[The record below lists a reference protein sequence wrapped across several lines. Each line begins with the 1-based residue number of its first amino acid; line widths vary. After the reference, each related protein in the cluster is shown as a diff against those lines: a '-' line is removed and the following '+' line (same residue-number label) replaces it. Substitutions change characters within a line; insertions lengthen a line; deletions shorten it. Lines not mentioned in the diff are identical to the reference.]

1 MADKNIMHV
10 QEISFGG
17 LLDHN
22 DVYKI
27 PEYQRPY
34 SWNVEQWEDLFN
46 DIKELNEDEVHFLG
60 SIIVVPEGPHKLG
73 INYFNI
79 VDGQQRLATLL
90 TLLIVI
96 RDLFKEKGNNNFADY
111 INNECLYNIIS
122 KDNQIKKESKLILGK
137 QDNNVFQRILES
149 EKVAENHLI
158 YNCYKF
164 FREKILKEDLD
175 LGKIFDKIRYN
186 IVLVHINAFTEFNA
200 FRLFET
206 LNDRGLELSATDL
219 IKTHILNKV
228 SNDTD
233 TFNNIIENWNEMYE
247 KIKDIEPVKFIRR
260 FMLSQYAGKFSEK
273 NLYED
278 VRLKLEK
285 KTPQEVSNFVSTL
298 NDYADIYKKIYDCD
312 FTDDT
317 INRRLRGLQMVE
329 VSPSFTLLLKIMPY
343 FENKRIEKDDVLEI
357 MDMIE
362 VFHIRW
368 GICNQATSRLDRIYN
383 EICLE
388 LDKTESKDFKNIIA
402 KKLYEEIKNN
412 VNDEIFKANFSMR
425 DFAPNQSRTKYILWK
440 LSEPTGETILNL
452 KEIETDHILPQ
463 KLNENWK
470 NYLISKGYDEDKIN
484 KLHREYVNKIGNLTI
499 IKGRWNKSM
508 SNKLFVDKKQHYQN
522 SEISI
527 TKDLTKFTDW
537 TFKEIKERTEE
548 LANKALN
555 IWNWRW

>member
-1 MADKNIMHV
+1 MAGKFIDVK
-10 QEISFGG
+10 EISLGR
-17 LLDHN
+17 LLESSE
-22 DVYKI
+22 VYKI

-46 DIKELNEDEVHFLG
+46 DIKELNENEVHFLG
-60 SIIVVPEGPHKLG
+60 SIIVVSEAHKLG

-90 TLLIVI
+90 TLLAVI
-96 RDLFKEKGNNNFADY
+96 RDLAKEKGNNELANH
-111 INNECLYNIIS
+111 INNKYLYNIIYE
-122 KDNQIKKESKLILGK
+122 DNREKKVSKLILGK
-137 QDNNVFQRILES
+137 QDNNVFQKILES
-149 EKVAENHLI
+149 EKVDENHLI
-158 YNCYKF
+158 CNCYKF

-175 LGKIFDKIRYN
+175 LSKFFIKIRDN
-186 IVLVHINAFTEFNA
+186 IVLVHINTFTVFNA

-219 IKTHILNKV
+219 IKTYILNKV
-228 SNDTD
+228 SNATD
-233 TFNNIIENWNEMYE
+233 IFNNIIEDWNEMYE
-247 KIKDIEPVKFIRR
+247 KIKDKDPVKFIRR
-260 FMLSQYAGKFSEK
+260 YMLSKYAGKFSEK
-273 NLYED
+273 KLYED
-278 VRLKLEK
+278 VRLKLEN
-285 KTPQEVSNFVSTL
+285 KTPQEVSNFISEL
-298 NDYADIYKKIYDCD
+298 NNYATIYKKIYDCD
-312 FTDDT
+312 FSDDS
-317 INRRLRGLQMVE
+317 INKRLKELQMVE
-329 VSPSFTLLLKIMPY
+329 VSSSFTLLLKIMPY
-343 FENKRIEKDDVLEI
+343 FENKRMEKDDVLEI

-388 LDKTESKDFKNIIA
+388 LNNKESKEFKNVIA

-412 VNDEIFKANFSMR
+412 VNDEIFKVNFCMR
-425 DFAPNQSRTKYILWK
+425 DFAPNQYRTKYILWK
-440 LSEPTGETILNL
+440 LSQPTGETILNV

-463 KLNENWK
+463 KLDNNWK
-470 NYLISKGYDEDKIN
+470 DYLISKGYNEDEIN

-499 IKGRWNKSM
+499 IKGGWNKAM

-537 TFKEIKERTEE
+537 TFEEIKARTEE
-548 LANKALN
+548 LAKKALN
-555 IWNWRW
+555 IWKWRW